1 VWEGDA
7 VDLDA
12 LTAARA
18 DQWARLD
25 ELARR
30 RRLDGAE
37 ADELARLY
45 QAVATDLSTI
55 RSTAPDP
62 TTVANLSGSLARARA
77 RLAGAHEPAWSDLA
91 RFAVVTAPAALYRIR
106 WWIAGVAVASV
117 AVAVVVGWWVAADD
131 GALAALGPKSAR
143 DQYALHDFT
152 DYYAP
157 GSAFA
162 SVVWTNNAWLSALC
176 VALGITGIGPL
187 WVLFTNA
194 VNVGSVAGLMATYGR
209 LDDFFASILPHGMLE
224 LTALFTAGAA
234 GLRIFWTLVDPGPRP
249 RSRAL
254 AEEGR
259 SLLTVAITLVVA
271 LAVSGLIEGFVTGSG
286 LPEWLKLAIG
296 AVALAAFWVYVLVL
310 GGRAARS
317 GETGDLDA
325 DRAGDVRPVAA

>member
-1 VWEGDA
+1 M
-7 VDLDA
+7 DLDA

-45 QAVATDLSTI
+45 QSVATDLSTI

-62 TTVANLSGSLARARA
+62 TAVANLSGSLARARA
-77 RLAGAHEPAWSDLA
+77 RLAGAHEPAWSDVA

-106 WWIAGVAVASV
+106 WWIVGVAAASIV
-117 AVAVVVGWWVAADD
+117 VAVVVGWWVATDD

-143 DQYALHDFT
+143 DKYALHDFS

-157 GSAFA
+157 SSTFA

-176 VALGITGIGPL
+176 VALGITGIGPA

-286 LPEWLKLAIG
+286 LPTWVKLGIG
-296 AVALAAFWVYVLVL
+296 AVALAAFWAYVLVL
-310 GGRAARS
+310 GGRAARA
-317 GETGDLDA
+317 GETGDVDVE
-325 DRAGDVRPVAA
+325 RGGDVRPVAA